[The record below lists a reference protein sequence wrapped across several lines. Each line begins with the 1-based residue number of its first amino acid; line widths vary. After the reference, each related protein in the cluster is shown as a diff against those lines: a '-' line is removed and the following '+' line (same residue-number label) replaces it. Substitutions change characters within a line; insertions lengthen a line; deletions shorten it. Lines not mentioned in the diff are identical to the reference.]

1 MIKFTNGLV
10 LDKYFNIIKE
20 DVFIDGDSIVAI
32 GEYDKTADTVYDLN
46 GNLLMPSFKNAHTH
60 SAMTFGRSFADDL
73 PLQPW
78 LYDKIF
84 PLEAK
89 LTPQDIYDL
98 SMLAFLEY
106 LTSGTSAC
114 FDMYYFP
121 EMMAKA
127 SVDFGFR
134 TVMTS
139 GLNNFK
145 ESVNA
150 VEDYYNKFN
159 NYDSL
164 VSYKLGFHAEY
175 TTDKELIK
183 GIAKLAEKYQ
193 APVFTH
199 ASETKS
205 EVEDCIKRNG
215 MSPTKYLNS
224 LGIFNY
230 GGGAYHSVWIDDE
243 DIEIY
248 KEKGIWAVINAC
260 SNAKLASGIAPVSK
274 LLKSGVKVAVGTD
287 GASSN
292 NALDM
297 FREMYTICATQK
309 LNDKDAAASDANDI
323 LKASTI
329 GSAKCM
335 GLTDCDVIDVDKK
348 ADLIVIDMHRPS
360 MQPINNITKNLVYS
374 GGKDIVKMTM
384 INGKILYDNG
394 EFKNIDIEKIYANAQ
409 AVIDRIR

>member
-10 LDKYFNIIKE
+10 LDKNFNIIKE
-20 DVFIDGDSIVAI
+20 DVFVDGDSIVAI

-46 GNLLMPSFKNAHTH
+46 GNLLVPSFKNAHTH

-89 LTPQDIYDL
+89 LIPQDIYDL

-159 NYDSL
+159 NYNSL

-215 MSPTKYLNS
+215 MSPTKYLDS
-224 LGIFNY
+224 LEIFNY

-248 KEKGIWAVINAC
+248 KEKGIWAIINAC

-309 LNDKDAAASDANDI
+309 LNDKNAASTDANDI

-329 GSAKCM
+329 GSARCM
-335 GLTDCDVIDVDKK
+335 GLTDCDVIDVGKK

-384 INGKILYDNG
+384 INGKILYNNG

>member
-10 LDKYFNIIKE
+10 LDKDFNIIKE
-20 DVFIDGDSIVAI
+20 DVFVDGDSIVAI

-98 SMLAFLEY
+98 STLAFLEY
-106 LTSGTSAC
+106 LTSGISAC

-145 ESVNA
+145 ESITA
-150 VEDYYNKFN
+150 VENYYNKFN

-205 EVEDCIKRNG
+205 EVEDCKKRNG
-215 MSPTKYLNS
+215 MSPTKYLDS

-230 GGGAYHSVWIDDE
+230 GGGAYHSIWIDDE

-248 KEKGIWAVINAC
+248 KEKDVWAVINAC

-297 FREMYTICATQK
+297 FREMYTICAIQK
-309 LNDKDAAASDANDI
+309 LNDKDAASTDANDI

-335 GLTDCDVIDVDKK
+335 GLTDCDVIDVGKK

-374 GGKDIVKMTM
+374 GGKDVIKMTM
-384 INGKILYDNG
+384 INGKILYNNG

-409 AVIDRIR
+409 TVIDRIR

>member
-10 LDKYFNIIKE
+10 LDKYFNIIRK
-20 DVFIDGDSIVAI
+20 DVFVDGDSIVAI

-145 ESVNA
+145 ESINA

-164 VSYKLGFHAEY
+164 LSYKLGFHAEY

-248 KEKGIWAVINAC
+248 KEKGVWAVINAC

-309 LNDKDAAASDANDI
+309 LNDKDAASTDANDI

-329 GSAKCM
+329 GSARCM

>member
-20 DVFIDGDSIVAI
+20 DVFVDGDSIVAI

-98 SMLAFLEY
+98 SLLAFLEY

-145 ESVNA
+145 ESVKA

-164 VSYKLGFHAEY
+164 VSYKFGFHAEY

-248 KEKGIWAVINAC
+248 KEKGVWAVINAC

-274 LLKSGVKVAVGTD
+274 LLKSGVKIAVGTD

-309 LNDKDAAASDANDI
+309 LNDKDAASTDANDI

-409 AVIDRIR
+409 AVIERIR

>member
-10 LDKYFNIIKE
+10 LDKEFNIIKK
-20 DVFIDGDSIVAI
+20 DVYVDGDSIVAI
-32 GEYDKTADTVYDLN
+32 GEYDQTADTVYDLN

-98 SMLAFLEY
+98 SLLAFLEY

-121 EMMAKA
+121 EMTAKA

-145 ESVNA
+145 ESVSA

-215 MSPTKYLNS
+215 MSPTEYLDF

-230 GGGAYHSVWIDDE
+230 GGGAYHSVWVNDE
-243 DIEIY
+243 DLRIY

-260 SNAKLASGIAPVSK
+260 SNTKLASGIAPVSK
-274 LLKSGVKVAVGTD
+274 MLKNGINIAVGTD

-297 FREMYTICATQK
+297 FREMYLICATQK
-309 LNDKDAAASDANDI
+309 INDKDAASTDANEI
-323 LKASTI
+323 LKAATI
-329 GSAKCM
+329 GSARCM
-335 GLTDCDVIDVDKK
+335 GLNDCDVIEVGKK
-348 ADLIVIDMHRPS
+348 ADLIVIDMHKPS

-384 INGKILYDNG
+384 INGKILYNNG
-394 EFKNIDIEKIYANAQ
+394 EFVNTDIEKIYANAQ

>member
-10 LDKYFNIIKE
+10 LDKHFNIINK
-20 DVFIDGDSIVAI
+20 DVFVDGDSIVAI

-164 VSYKLGFHAEY
+164 ISYKLGFHAEY

-205 EVEDCIKRNG
+205 EIEDCIKRNG
-215 MSPTKYLNS
+215 MSPTKYLNE

-309 LNDKDAAASDANDI
+309 LNDKDAASTDANDI

-409 AVIDRIR
+409 AVINRIR